1 MVDQNYL
8 MQLRQGSLNDLQ
20 AALER
25 VQQLKGAIAMLD
37 ILIKQN
43 QDDER
48 EEKE

>member
-20 AALER
+20 SALER
-25 VQQLKGAIAMLD
+25 VQQLRGAIAMLD
-37 ILIKQN
+37 VLIKQT

>member
-37 ILIKQN
+37 ILIKQ
-43 QDDER
+43 DDER

>member
-8 MQLRQGSLNDLQ
+8 IHLRQGSLNDLQ

-25 VQQLKGAIAMLD
+25 VQQIRGAIAMLD

-43 QDDER
+43 EVDER

>member
-8 MQLRQGSLNDLQ
+8 LQMRQGSLNDLQ

-25 VQQLKGAIAMLD
+25 VQQLRGAIAMLD
-37 ILIKQN
+37 VLIKQT

>member
-8 MQLRQGSLNDLQ
+8 IQLRQGSLNDFQ

-25 VQQLKGAIAMLD
+25 VQQIRGAIAMLD

-43 QDDER
+43 EVDVR
-48 EEKE
+48 EGTE